1 MGTNLF
7 VSQNEDWK
15 QIGLKLGINETVLDQ
30 IADKYQSLCSSNEQF
45 KKWAKRMN
53 EESCKY

>member
-15 QIGLKLGINETVLDQ
+15 QIGMKLGINEAVLNQ
-30 IADKYQSLCSSNEQF
+30 IADKYRSLCSSKEF
-45 KKWAKRMN
+45 KEWAERMIDASQN
-53 EESCKY
+53 